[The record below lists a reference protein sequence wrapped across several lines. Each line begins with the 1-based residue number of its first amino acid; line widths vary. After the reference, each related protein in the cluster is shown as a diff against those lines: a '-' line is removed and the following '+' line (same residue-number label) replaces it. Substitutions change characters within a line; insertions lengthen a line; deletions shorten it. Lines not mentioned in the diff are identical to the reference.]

1 MFVHD
6 ENRTIKRVWSHQQ
19 TRKRLR
25 RMSPVNPAAQSFG
38 SATLVGRII
47 CVLIG
52 ISLCFVATIAPVAGA
67 EFTPEQRAEIIQIVR
82 EALKTDPTILRD
94 AVAAYQADQARRQA
108 ETASAL
114 IATHHDAIY
123 NASDAAVGSDKPD
136 VTIVEFF
143 DPRCPYCRAMESAM
157 ASWLRQDSHI
167 RLVYKDLPILGP
179 PSVLG
184 SRALLAAQRQGGYVA
199 LRDKIMADPPNF
211 TDASIRADA
220 EKLGLNWA
228 KMQKDMADPAIQ
240 QRLDSNIRLAKLLG
254 IEGTPA
260 FVIGDRLVVGSDVR
274 KVENAVA
281 AIRADHG

>member
-1 MFVHD
+1 
-6 ENRTIKRVWSHQQ
+6 
-19 TRKRLR
+19 
-25 RMSPVNPAAQSFG
+25 MSTVTPAAQSFS
-38 SATLVGRII
+38 SATLVGRIT

-52 ISLCFVATIAPVAGA
+52 VGLCFAATIAPVMGA
-67 EFTPEQRAEIIQIVR
+67 EFSPEQRAEIIQIVR
-82 EALKTDPTILRD
+82 EALKTDPTILGD

-108 ETASAL
+108 ETARAL

-123 NASDAAVGSDKPD
+123 NTSDAAVGSDKPD

-143 DPRCPYCRAMESAM
+143 DPRCPYCRGLESAM
-157 ASWLRQDSHI
+157 ASLLRQDSHI

-211 TDASIRADA
+211 TDASIRTDA
-220 EKLGLNWA
+220 EKLGLDWA
-228 KMQKDMADPAIQ
+228 KMQRDMEDPAIQ
-240 QRLDSNIRLAKLLG
+240 QRIDSNIRLAKLLG

-274 KVENAVA
+274 EVENAVA